1 MDKNNSKIKK
11 AILHI
16 EKLGNKVPHPFW
28 IFVFLSLM
36 MLLFSHILAGTEFLY
51 PQQDKMV
58 NMAVN
63 DLLKVDYLLDISK
76 NLPTIFAS
84 FKPLSIVILIYMG
97 ISVLQESGAFSAFI
111 RMIFSKVSTKYII
124 FAIAIIGV
132 NSNIASDAGVIIL
145 PTMGAALFQSL
156 GFNPWLGITVGY
168 ASANGGFT
176 LNMLLAGTDA
186 ILSDITSSVIK
197 NTGLSGEVTPLS
209 NWYFMFTASIL
220 FVILTFLVT
229 KYITQK
235 IIARQT
241 GELTSIY
248 QFEKLKNL
256 SFREKKGLMGIFY
269 VTFIFILI
277 VFILY
282 RYYFLITDIKLL
294 KFISDHIIGLLFI
307 YFTISGLAFGLNSGT
322 VNSIWELP
330 RLLGAGIDGTKSF
343 IITVFPAAIFVE
355 FLYDSN
361 LGFWLANI
369 INQLLQKSSLPS
381 LLMLILFILIVAF
394 VNLFITSSSVK
405 WIFIAPLVIPIFAN
419 LGFSP
424 GLTQLSYRLGD
435 TCTNII
441 APTEYYL
448 PVIISLFES
457 YKPDS
462 DIEVGIGT
470 VISLSLPYTIT
481 YLVALILLL
490 IIWMLLGL
498 PIGI

>member
-1 MDKNNSKIKK
+1 
-11 AILHI
+11 
-16 EKLGNKVPHPFW
+16 
-28 IFVFLSLM
+28 
-36 MLLFSHILAGTEFLY
+36 
-51 PQQDKMV
+51 
-58 NMAVN
+58 
-63 DLLKVDYLLDISK
+63 
-76 NLPTIFAS
+76 
-84 FKPLSIVILIYMG
+84 
-97 ISVLQESGAFSAFI
+97 
-111 RMIFSKVSTKYII
+111 
-124 FAIAIIGV
+124 
-132 NSNIASDAGVIIL
+132 
-145 PTMGAALFQSL
+145 
-156 GFNPWLGITVGY
+156 
-168 ASANGGFT
+168 
-176 LNMLLAGTDA
+176 
-186 ILSDITSSVIK
+186 
-197 NTGLSGEVTPLS
+197 
-209 NWYFMFTASIL
+209 
-220 FVILTFLVT
+220 
-229 KYITQK
+229 
-235 IIARQT
+235 
-241 GELTSIY
+241 
-248 QFEKLKNL
+248 
-256 SFREKKGLMGIFY
+256 
-269 VTFIFILI
+269 
-277 VFILY
+277 
-282 RYYFLITDIKLL
+282 
-294 KFISDHIIGLLFI
+294 
-307 YFTISGLAFGLNSGT
+307 TISGLAFGLNSGT